1 MVGSSA
7 GALIG
12 LMFVVVTLTAGRD
25 RAEVERGKHLYTSPI
40 VWHLGVILTLSGA
53 AAVPGM
59 SPRMFG
65 VASGGLAVL
74 GLGWGVRSTVGIA
87 RRLRRAGQRRHAR
100 LHRVAPH
107 KHVPARDDDGHPPA
121 DQIGRQLRQSTVIIT
136 RPTEFDCYVA
146 ALDVAGSRRPLRNAA
161 KKFELVSGV
170 PPSRYPITGIGCCP
184 HTAIGHAAAP
194 PRSEMKSRRCIA
206 FPQAQG
212 NAHLVFN
219 SGHQNRKLRPAE
231 WGATISVHCENPGA
245 ANGRYGS

>member
-1 MVGSSA
+1 MFQGWENYYLMVGSSA

-87 RRLRRAGQRRHAR
+87 RRPGAPDAAGFDVIWYGIAPA
-100 LHRVAPH
+100 VAYVGLGIAAFGLLWSKPW
-107 KHVPARDDDGHPPA
+107 G
-121 DQIGRQLRQSTVIIT
+121 
-136 RPTEFDCYVA
+136 PTAVA
-146 ALDVAGSRRPLRNAA
+146 ADLMALL
-161 KKFELVSGV
+161 LVS
-170 PPSRYPITGIGCCP
+170 I
-184 HTAIGHAAAP
+184 H
-194 PRSEMKSRRCIA
+194 
-206 FPQAQG
+206 
-212 NAHLVFN
+212 
-219 SGHQNRKLRPAE
+219 AE
-231 WGATISVHCENPGA
+231 WDLVTFLAPA
-245 ANGRYGS
+245 AGPPKDS